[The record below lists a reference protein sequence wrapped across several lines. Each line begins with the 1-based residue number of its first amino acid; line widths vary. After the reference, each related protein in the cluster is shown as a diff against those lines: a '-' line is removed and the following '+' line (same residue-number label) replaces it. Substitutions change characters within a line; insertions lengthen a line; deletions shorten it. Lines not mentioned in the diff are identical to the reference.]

1 MKERRRKESTTAPAA
16 TIPADPADPAQT
28 PPRLLKDVSREPY
41 GRRALVAAAAEVFSE
56 RGYDLASIHGICKL
70 AGTNVALVKY
80 HFGSKEGLYEAV
92 AKAVYEDK
100 LSGFLDLVAEV
111 HDAASWQAAMREW
124 IRRFVEITGNPD
136 SPRNFVARLVV
147 REFETPSPLH
157 DKIKARFYLPLRD
170 GFAKLVRMAF
180 PEHPDRQ
187 DQIRMALWSSALGAL
202 SFSHT
207 AVRPGDTLVTVAQN
221 LRLRN
226 PLAVFAVRGYVND
239 TLVAEATI
247 KCMIGQR

>member
-1 MKERRRKESTTAPAA
+1 MTAPAA
-16 TIPADPADPAQT
+16 TIPADPAETP

-41 GRRALVAAAAEVFSE
+41 GRRALVAAAAEIFSE
-56 RGYDLASIHGICKL
+56 RGYDGASIHDICKL

-136 SPRNFVARLVV
+136 SPRNFVAHLVV

-157 DKIKARFYLPLRD
+157 DKIKARFYLPLRE

-180 PEHPDRQ
+180 PERPDRQ

-207 AVRPGDTLVTVAQN
+207 AVRPSWADVYCPPSVSRPAWAESEVDWMCKLVFSQ
-221 LRLRN
+221 LSY
-226 PLAVFAVRGYVND
+226 RG
-239 TLVAEATI
+239 
-247 KCMIGQR
+247 R